1 MIFAFCIFNVISLNL
16 LPPERKESYRWR
28 SLRKTAIFN
37 SIIILSLLIYFCL
50 PFIVINIYL
59 YTKTKDLEQDI
70 YSYEQKEKIKE
81 INSIEKSA
89 RSINNTLVSISKI
102 NEDQVYW
109 TSALENVV
117 NKVPSGIQVFSL
129 EVTPEGNFSLI
140 GKAQTR
146 DKILELEKNLKQS
159 SNFKDIQ
166 FPFENLK
173 KKTDVDFKFTGIFLL
188 DNFKAKKRIKSEAGG
203 RAVSSK

>member
-1 MIFAFCIFNVISLNL
+1 MISLNL
-16 LPPERKESYRWR
+16 LPPERKEAYHWR

-37 SIIILSLLIYFCL
+37 SIIILSLLVYFCL
-50 PFIVINIYL
+50 PFIVINVYL
-59 YTKTKDLEQDI
+59 YAKAKDLDQDI

-89 RSINNTLVSISKI
+89 RSINNTLVSIAKLS
-102 NEDQVYW
+102 EDQVYW
-109 TSALENVV
+109 TNALEDVV
-117 NKVPSGIQVFSL
+117 NKIPSGIQIFSL
-129 EVTPEGNFSLI
+129 EITPEGNFSLI

-146 DKILELEKNLKQS
+146 DEILELEKNLKQS

-188 DNFKAKKRIKSEAGG
+188 DNFKAKEKIKSEAGG